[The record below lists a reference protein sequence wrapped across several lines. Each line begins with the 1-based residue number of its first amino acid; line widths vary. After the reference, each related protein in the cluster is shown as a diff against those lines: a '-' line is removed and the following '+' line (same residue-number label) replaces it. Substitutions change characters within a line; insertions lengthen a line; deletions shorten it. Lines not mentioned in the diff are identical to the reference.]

1 MKRLSYEKQTN
12 KLHDENREASSSK
25 WWWALLLF
33 SVVMLT
39 VDKSNILKIKDQ
51 RLSSDY
57 IFNIIGQLFI
67 WFDFVFDFVF
77 DYQLNWM

>member
-12 KLHDENREASSSK
+12 KLHDENGEASSSK

-39 VDKSNILKIKDQ
+39 VDK
-51 RLSSDY
+51 
-57 IFNIIGQLFI
+57 
-67 WFDFVFDFVF
+67 
-77 DYQLNWM
+77 